1 MSHYIYKN
9 CKNLAGCLRYNNIL
23 FFIFWMGSFCRL
35 FGLTKKTKQLF
46 VTVVSKKFIKKI
58 SINLRWIIFLIQKP
72 CNCTVPGEKRS
83 KVQLVLKTTRT
94 SDSYPDPTIHNGTT
108 EFIGTNNL
116 YKKRGWILDRGW
128 VTEIATR
135 HIRFCLCLV
144 FVIQYMMSLHMTNA
158 YMTRLNLQIYANL
171 SAESLDLANNNFVN
185 SPRFAKSSF
194 CFWIRWPVG
203 I

>member
-9 CKNLAGCLRYNNIL
+9 CKNLTGCLQYNNIL

-108 EFIGTNNL
+108 EFIGTNKL
-116 YKKRGWILDRGW
+116 YWNGVGQRW
-128 VTEIATR
+128 V
-135 HIRFCLCLV
+135 
-144 FVIQYMMSLHMTNA
+144 
-158 YMTRLNLQIYANL
+158 
-171 SAESLDLANNNFVN
+171 AESQKIT
-185 SPRFAKSSF
+185 RFFASSLMQAKSE
-194 CFWIRWPVG
+194 
-203 I
+203 